1 MPRIR
6 VSEDLEINYALYD
19 FTDPW
24 KSADTILL
32 VHGNSSNIRQ
42 WYAWIPRL
50 SRDYKVL
57 AFDLRGRGGSTV
69 PPEGYKWSLEQYS
82 EDIQRLL
89 NALNLDKVFYVGNS
103 LGGVIGIQFAYEH
116 PERLKSLILCST
128 PYRFPNT
135 FTDPFIRRLK
145 EVGRENFF
153 REDVRRL
160 CDPKH
165 TDPGLLEWM
174 VSEMAKTSLHVTVS
188 SMYFNA
194 TINLEN
200 TLPKIT
206 VPTLILAPA
215 GSDRA
220 PLGDTE
226 YMSRKIP
233 NAKLVVLEESGSTH
247 SIIQQVPDR
256 CIDEVLKFIRA
267 L

>member
-1 MPRIR
+1 MKGQAMPRIR
-6 VSEDLEINYALYD
+6 VSDDLEINYALYD

-42 WYAWIPRL
+42 WYAWFPRL

-57 AFDLRGRGGSTV
+57 AFDLRGRGGSTI

-89 NALNLDKVFYVGNS
+89 DALNLDKVFYVGNS
-103 LGGVIGIQFAYEH
+103 LGGVIGIQFAHEH
-116 PERLKSLILCST
+116 PERLKALILCST

-135 FTDPFIRRLK
+135 FTDQFIRRLK
-145 EVGRENFF
+145 EMGRENFF

-160 CDPKH
+160 CDPEH
-165 TDPGLLEWM
+165 TDPGLLEWI
-174 VSEMAKTSLHVTVS
+174 VSEMSKTPLHVIISSIQFLATV
-188 SMYFNA
+188 
-194 TINLEN
+194 NLEN
-200 TLPKIT
+200 ILPKLT

-220 PLGDTE
+220 PIGDTE
-226 YMSRKIP
+226 NMSRKIP

-247 SIIQQVPDR
+247 SV
-256 CIDEVLKFIRA
+256 
-267 L
+267 